1 MSALYRQVSD
11 QILTQISKGER
22 KVGDQ
27 LPPEVE
33 FASELGVSRSTVRL
47 AFNQLELI
55 GVLRRRKRAGTQII
69 AAEPKT
75 QYRIDTT
82 GFEELVRFI
91 RNMPSSVEQITSV
104 SLEDIPELR
113 KFEGESDRWLEVYA
127 SRTLPDGSWP
137 ICVSRTYVPERYSE
151 IAASLHATGASV
163 LTTIEK
169 EYDVEIA
176 RIVQNSKAVNC
187 PASVATL
194 MSLEPGAAVVECQ
207 TEMYDKDGVLIEF
220 AISHTESNY
229 GTMLNDFS
237 IT

>member
-11 QILTQISKGER
+11 QILEQISNGER

-47 AFNQLELI
+47 AFNQLESS

-69 AAEPKT
+69 AAVPKT
-75 QYRIDTT
+75 QYRINTT
-82 GFEELVRFI
+82 GFEELMRFM
-91 RNMPSSVEQITSV
+91 RSMPSRVEQITKV

-113 KFEGESDRWLEVYA
+113 KFIGESDRWLEVYA
-127 SRTLPDGSWP
+127 SRTVPEGSWP
-137 ICVSRTYVPERYSE
+137 ICVSRAYVPERFSE
-151 IAASLHATGASV
+151 ITASLQTTGASV
-163 LTTIEK
+163 LSTIENL
-169 EYDVEIA
+169 YDVEIA
-176 RIVQNSKAVNC
+176 RILQSAKAVNC
-187 PASVATL
+187 PASAATL

-207 TEMYDKDGVLIEF
+207 TEMYDKDGVLVEF
-220 AISHTESNY
+220 AIAHMESNY
-229 GTMLNDFS
+229 RIMLSDFS